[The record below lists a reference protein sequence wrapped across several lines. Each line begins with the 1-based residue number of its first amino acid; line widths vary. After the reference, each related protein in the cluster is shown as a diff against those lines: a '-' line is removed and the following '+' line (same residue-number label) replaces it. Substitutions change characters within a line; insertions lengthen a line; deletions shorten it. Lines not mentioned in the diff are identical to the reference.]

1 MSANGKNKR
10 GLYLPLVIVLTVLVL
25 TLPLVYLTLTQKRGH
40 DTLSALIT
48 AMPGK
53 TNEAEVEVNPWAL
66 RVGERLN
73 IAFLGFDRT
82 SEAKKKQDIFRPDT
96 IVIASFDL
104 NSAEVKLLSIP
115 RDSCVKI
122 YNSDFYD
129 KINHA
134 YMHGYF
140 QKTGEQDSHQSG
152 LQITLKTIE
161 QFLGGVPLHHYVSVD
176 MDGAALIIDYI
187 GGLHYDVEDTVY
199 AEEFG
204 RGRVL
209 VKKGQQLLDGRKFMY
224 YVRNRDILQ
233 GGEIGRTERQQ
244 KILIALFEALRRR
257 GRLPELPAIYKTLEQ
272 AIETDLSL
280 NQVKTLGLLALK
292 IDPASITSHTF
303 NGQKQLSYRDGQNL
317 WFWIVD
323 EEERVRII
331 KDVFG
336 IKVWRNPAP
345 DLPGPLYHQHQQLNE
360 FEEDLTETID
370 SDLFLMEEEGLEDET
385 VYDESI
391 NHEDSESHE
400 VYEGVNENSYDPN
413 EDITTEEEVYPGS
426 QSSGQ

>member
-1 MSANGKNKR
+1 MSADGKNIR
-10 GLYLPLVIVLTVLVL
+10 GLYSPLIIVLSVLVL
-25 TLPLVYLTLTQKRGH
+25 SLPLAYLTLTPKRTH
-40 DTLSALIT
+40 DALSVLIT

-53 TNEAEVEVNPWAL
+53 TNEAELEVNPWAL
-66 RVGERLN
+66 RAGERLN

-82 SEAKKKQDIFRPDT
+82 GEAKKEQDIFRPDT

-104 NSAEVKLLSIP
+104 HSEEVTLLSIP

-122 YNSDFYD
+122 YNSDLYD

-134 YMHGYF
+134 YMYGYF
-140 QKTGEQDSHQSG
+140 QATGEQDSHQNG
-152 LQITLKTIE
+152 LQTTLKTIE
-161 QFLGGVPLHHYVSVD
+161 HFLGGVTLHHYVSVD
-176 MDGAALIIDYI
+176 IDGAALIIDNI

-233 GGEIGRTERQQ
+233 GGEIGRIERQQ
-244 KILIALFEALRRR
+244 KVLIALFEALKRR

-280 NQVKTLGLLALK
+280 NQVKMLGLLALK
-292 IDPASITSHTF
+292 IDPASIKSYTF
-303 NGQKQLSYRDGQNL
+303 NGQKQLSYRDGQNI
-317 WFWIVD
+317 WFWIID

-331 KDVFG
+331 KAVFG
-336 IKVWRNPAP
+336 IRVWRNPAP
-345 DLPGPLYHQHQQLNE
+345 DLPGPLYHQHQQLYQ
-360 FEEDLTETID
+360 FEENLTEVRD
-370 SDLFLMEEEGLEDET
+370 SDFFLVEEEGLEDEM
-385 VYDESI
+385 VDDLYINDED
-391 NHEDSESHE
+391 NDNHE
-400 VYEGVNENSYDPN
+400 VYEDVSESTYDPN
-413 EDITTEEEVYPGS
+413 LDITSEEEVYPGS